1 MDKLTRGFFVEEASS
16 LFTPVAFL
24 DAARWFVY
32 EDGPC
37 LDNHYK
43 NHRVGLLT
51 GIPLVV

>member
-1 MDKLTRGFFVEEASS
+1 MGKLTRGFFVEEASS

-24 DAARWFVY
+24 NAARCRVY

-43 NHRVGLLT
+43 NHKVGLLT
-51 GIPLVV
+51 GISLVV